1 MSDLSRFLP
10 FSNRPKGDESGVT
23 SDRRMPLA
31 AVVEE
36 AARLLD
42 TAPDRAARAADFA
55 RAARV
60 TDAATSVASPAD
72 LRAVAAT
79 IAAGRRQ
86 STKALARAVRAL
98 LLLSDHLGVEPRIDG
113 TTLGIVSLYGA
124 TSAPL
129 ERRAVVGGQ
138 PCAPPTPTGS
148 SAAGRSSR
156 AQRSTSRASCSAC
169 RTFRRNVRQGRRLIP
184 RRELPRR
191 ETPLAL

>member
-10 FSNRPKGDESGVT
+10 FSNRPRGDESGVT
-23 SDRRMPLA
+23 SDRRLPLA

-42 TAPDRAARAADFA
+42 TAPDRAGRASDFA

-60 TDAATSVASPAD
+60 TDASTSVASPAD

-79 IAAGRRQ
+79 IASGRRQ
-86 STKALARAVRAL
+86 STKTLAHAVRAL
-98 LLLSDHLGVEPRIDG
+98 LQLGDHLGAEPRIDA

-129 ERRAVVGGQ
+129 ERRAVVGGH
-138 PCAPPTPTGS
+138 ALRATD
-148 SAAGRSSR
+148 ADWEFGRGPVLEGTALEIARFVLGVSD
-156 AQRSTSRASCSAC
+156 
-169 RTFRRNVRQGRRLIP
+169 VPP
-184 RRELPRR
+184 RRPAN
-191 ETPLAL
+191 PQPGS

>member
-10 FSNRPKGDESGVT
+10 FSSRPKGDESGVT
-23 SDRRMPLA
+23 SDRRIPLA

-60 TDAATSVASPAD
+60 SDTATSVASPGD

-79 IAAGRRQ
+79 VAAGHRQ
-86 STKALARAVRAL
+86 STKALARAVRAVL
-98 LLLSDHLGVEPRIDG
+98 LLGDHLGVEPRVDG

-129 ERRAVVGGQ
+129 ERRAVVGGH
-138 PCAPPTPTGS
+138 ALRATD
-148 SAAGRSSR
+148 AGWE
-156 AQRSTSRASCSAC
+156 
-169 RTFRRNVRQGRRLIP
+169 FGRGPVLEGTALEIARFVLGVSDIPP
-184 RRELPRR
+184 RRPAKPESDT
-191 ETPLAL
+191 ET